1 MRTYLVSALA
11 AFAIAGVSAPAA
23 AETVTIAVDYSD
35 LDLTDAEDLATLDT
49 RVRVAANQACTR
61 RFAKF
66 AASSVDSFCRSDLIV
81 AAREEIRRKTAEAA
95 PAVVAL
101 AD

>member
-23 AETVTIAVDYSD
+23 AETVTISVDYSD

-49 RVRVAANQACTR
+49 RVRVAAEEACTMPVAR
-61 RFAKF
+61 L
-66 AASSVDSFCRSDLIV
+66 AADPVDSFCRADLIK
-81 AAREEIRRKTAEAA
+81 AAQAEIRRKSEAA
-95 PAVVAL
+95 MPVEVAY